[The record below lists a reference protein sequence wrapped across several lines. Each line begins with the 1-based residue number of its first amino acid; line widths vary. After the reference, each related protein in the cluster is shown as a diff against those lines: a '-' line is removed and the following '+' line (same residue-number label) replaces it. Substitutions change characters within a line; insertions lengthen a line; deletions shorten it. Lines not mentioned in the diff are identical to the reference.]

1 MIKNDDDLWTLV
13 FQGNTPRIQALK
25 SQDKE
30 LAKYLE
36 SKFNWCNSGV
46 GISLV
51 EMEGE
56 IACDLPS
63 LLPLSF
69 FRFIRTF

>member
-1 MIKNDDDLWTLV
+1 MMVMIDCDDDDAI

-36 SKFNWCNSGV
+36 SK
-46 GISLV
+46 
-51 EMEGE
+51 
-56 IACDLPS
+56 
-63 LLPLSF
+63 
-69 FRFIRTF
+69 

>member
-1 MIKNDDDLWTLV
+1 MVMIVVMMKIVIMIVMTTDCDDDDDI

-36 SKFNWCNSGV
+36 SK
-46 GISLV
+46 
-51 EMEGE
+51 
-56 IACDLPS
+56 
-63 LLPLSF
+63 
-69 FRFIRTF
+69 